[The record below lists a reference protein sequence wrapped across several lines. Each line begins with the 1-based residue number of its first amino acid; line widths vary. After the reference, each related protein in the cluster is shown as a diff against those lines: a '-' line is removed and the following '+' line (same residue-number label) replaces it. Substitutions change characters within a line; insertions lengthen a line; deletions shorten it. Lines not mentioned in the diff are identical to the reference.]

1 MDQGLVPFYP
11 APEGRAAVF
20 SKKGS
25 KRKRVSA
32 MQTLFNLQY
41 KSIFFISLVL
51 IPFLSLSWRDADA
64 KPKGNA
70 PVKRRE
76 KKNTK
81 QRRAIKTRRNAKN
94 KAATKRKRAKK
105 KRPQFPPMSLYHIHN
120 RERLELRLYDS
131 RGRVRPKAVHKFS
144 KFMRSYKTGKVRTI
158 HWRLPVVLYEIWL
171 RFGQPQVT
179 IYSGYRPPEVC
190 SLKTSK
196 HTEGEAV
203 DFSFDGVPN
212 SEVRDYILKYWFM
225 VGVGFYPNS
234 YHVHLDVRKKKTFW
248 VDYGGP
254 GEGARYARRPYKDV
268 KKGIARRGYVP
279 PRFQKKQEKRDV
291 KILEKAL
298 ANVSGE
304 EAGKEAD
311 SDSSDDQ
318 DSVNKKKRAEK
329 VREVAKKRRKE
340 RETVSNKRKRRGK
353 ASPKHKSKPI
363 HLADTTQE

>member
-1 MDQGLVPFYP
+1 
-11 APEGRAAVF
+11 
-20 SKKGS
+20 
-25 KRKRVSA
+25 
-32 MQTLFNLQY
+32 MQTLFNLRY
-41 KSIFFISLVL
+41 KSIPIISLAL

-70 PVKRRE
+70 PVKSRA

-81 QRRAIKTRRNAKN
+81 QRRAMKTRRNAKN
-94 KAATKRKRAKK
+94 KAASKRKRAKKRRPAKKKTRKKTK

-120 RERLELRLYDS
+120 RESLELRLYDA

-144 KFMRSYKTGKVRTI
+144 RFMRSYKTGKVRTI

-212 SEVRDYILKYWFM
+212 SEVRDYILKHWFM

-248 VDYGGP
+248 IDYGGP

-279 PRFQKKQEKRDV
+279 PRFQKKQEKMDV
-291 KILEKAL
+291 KVMERAL

-304 EAGKEAD
+304 KAGKDGD
-311 SDSSDDQ
+311 SDSSDNK
-318 DSVNKKKRAEK
+318 DSMNKKKRAGK
-329 VREVAKKRRKE
+329 MSHVAEKRRKK
-340 RETVSNKRKRRGK
+340 RETASSKRKGRGK
-353 ASPKHKSKPI
+353 SSPKHKSKPI